1 MSLFNQMK
9 QTKDKVR
16 LLLQQ
21 IPKLRD
27 NDYKLMATYYV
38 NELGGEEKVK
48 KMNAYEFLTLFAE
61 AKITH
66 PETIRRNRASIQ
78 ATEPELRGTTY
89 TERKEEGA
97 KVASEITA

>member
-48 KMNAYEFLTLFAE
+48 QMNAYDFLTLFAE
-61 AKITH
+61 GKITH

-78 ATEPELRGTTY
+78 KVDPELRGTNY
-89 TERKEEGA
+89 DKRQEEGA
-97 KVASEITA
+97 EFSLKITA